1 MASNRFNRF
10 YARRHQ
16 TLNFYC
22 SDDLMQGSSNGFNLG
37 AVLRTR
43 ADNWVLSARFCASG
57 NWLQS
62 FFSHFLL
69 RSYVC
74 IINPSHPCY
83 WTTNTTFTCFKCKI
97 KPPVKRVTKSSR
109 NVSDLDN
116 IHKVTKTNF
125 PRHHCFSSSLNLKAI
140 SCSSRN
146 YIFCNIHPLW
156 ICFIFHIYW

>member
-1 MASNRFNRF
+1 MTLCKVLPMVSILVQCWEQGQITGF
-10 YARRHQ
+10 YQH
-16 TLNFYC
+16 
-22 SDDLMQGSSNGFNLG
+22 GSVHLVIGFNL
-37 AVLRTR
+37 
-43 ADNWVLSARFCASG
+43 
-57 NWLQS
+57 
-62 FFSHFLL
+62 FFS
-69 RSYVC
+69 SYVC

>member
-1 MASNRFNRF
+1 MTLCKVLPMVSILVQCWEQGQITGF
-10 YARRHQ
+10 YQH
-16 TLNFYC
+16 
-22 SDDLMQGSSNGFNLG
+22 GSVHLVIGFNL
-37 AVLRTR
+37 
-43 ADNWVLSARFCASG
+43 
-57 NWLQS
+57 
-62 FFSHFLL
+62 FFSFPPTL
-69 RSYVC
+69 YVC

-83 WTTNTTFTCFKCKI
+83 WTINTTFTCFKCKI